1 MIEASLA
8 NLGVSRKLGSTSR
21 KLGSKRRKLGS
32 ERRELGPNT
41 RRLAAKDRDLCQ
53 ARPYV
58 PPALNTLITAQG
70 HKALIDELETLW
82 QVERPKVTHEVH
94 VAAAHG
100 DRSENAEYK
109 YGKQRLREIDR
120 RLRFLKRRI
129 QSVTVS
135 EPNPQKTDRVHFG
148 CWVQVY
154 DERKSQ
160 SLVYRIVGTDEVNPD
175 LGQIS
180 VLSPIGRALLG
191 KELDDEIEVKT
202 PKGSVLLLIEDIQA
216 RAIAE

>member
-1 MIEASLA
+1 MHGHSRAPDAAGLQSLR
-8 NLGVSRKLGSTSR
+8 LSCQTPTS
-21 KLGSKRRKLGS
+21 
-32 ERRELGPNT
+32 
-41 RRLAAKDRDLCQ
+41 
-53 ARPYV
+53 V
-58 PPALNTLITAQG
+58 PPELNTLITAQG
-70 HKALIDELETLW
+70 HQSLIAELEHLW
-82 QVERPKVTHEVH
+82 QVERPKVTQEVQ

-129 QSVTVS
+129 QSVTVR
-135 EPNPQKTDRVHFG
+135 EPRPEQIDRVHFG
-148 CWVQVY
+148 CWVKVF
-154 DERKSQ
+154 DERKEQ
-160 SLVYRIVGTDEVNPD
+160 SAVYRIVGTDEVQPE

-202 PKGSVLLLIEDIQA
+202 PKGPIQLLIEDIQA
-216 RAIAE
+216 RAIAHP

>member
-1 MIEASLA
+1 M
-8 NLGVSRKLGSTSR
+8 
-21 KLGSKRRKLGS
+21 GS
-32 ERRELGPNT
+32 ERH
-41 RRLAAKDRDLCQ
+41 LALRGEHRCCHSESS
-53 ARPYV
+53 V

-70 HKALIDELETLW
+70 HQALIDELESLW

-135 EPNPQKTDRVHFG
+135 EPHPAKTERVHFG
-148 CWVQVY
+148 CWVQVF
-154 DERKSQ
+154 DEDKDHRV
-160 SLVYRIVGTDEVNPD
+160 VYRIVGTDEVKPE

-180 VLSPIGRALLG
+180 VLSPIGKALLG
-191 KELDDEIEVKT
+191 KEVDDEIEVKT
-202 PKGSVLLLIEDIQA
+202 PKGLIQLLIEDIQA
-216 RAIAE
+216 SEIANPA